1 MSSAQSALLR
11 GNGSISFQE
20 AWPKMQPVVV
30 KLLKQQ
36 PITRA
41 EWQDLFW

>member
-1 MSSAQSALLR
+1 MATQSALLR
-11 GNGSISFQE
+11 GSGSTNFQIM
-20 AWPKMQPVVV
+20 WPKMQPVVV

-36 PITRA
+36 PITRS